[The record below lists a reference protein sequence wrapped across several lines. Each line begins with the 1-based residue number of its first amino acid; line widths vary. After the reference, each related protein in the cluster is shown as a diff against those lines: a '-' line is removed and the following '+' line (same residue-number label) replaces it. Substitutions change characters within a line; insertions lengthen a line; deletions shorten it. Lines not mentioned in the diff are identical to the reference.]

1 MEVVILV
8 KLIICIFA
16 IALAATPV
24 YANNPIERIPVL
36 NYHSIMSQEFYYPL
50 NVDNPWILS
59 EEVFYQQ
66 MRFLYENNFTT
77 LTADQLKDFLF
88 YDGTLPPN
96 PVILTFDDGYLDN
109 YLFAAP
115 ILRQFGFT
123 GMVFLITSAF
133 PETTPRMT
141 AFPTQ
146 FMSLTEINASADVF
160 EYGSHTH
167 DMHRNING
175 RPALRVE
182 SVENIR
188 ADIRQS
194 FDNAPL
200 TFKCF
205 AYPFGAYS
213 NAAISALK
221 EEGVQFAFS
230 TRWGTIH
237 RDTNPFLLPRFCV
250 TSEWTMEFFES
261 LLLP

>member
-1 MEVVILV
+1 MVR
-8 KLIICIFA
+8 LIICILTL
-16 IALAATPV
+16 ALATTPT
-24 YANNPIERIPVL
+24 YASDNEPPERIPVL
-36 NYHSIMSQEFYYPL
+36 NYHSIMSQEFYYPI
-50 NVDNPWILS
+50 NVNNPWILS
-59 EEVFYQQ
+59 EEAFCRQ

-77 LTADQLKDFLF
+77 LTAQQLKDFLF
-88 YDGTLPPN
+88 HGGTLPPN

-123 GMVFLITSAF
+123 GMMFLITSAF
-133 PETTPRMT
+133 PETTPQMT
-141 AFPTQ
+141 AFPIQ
-146 FMSLTEINASADVF
+146 FMSLTEINASKDVF
-160 EYGSHTH
+160 QFGSHTH
-167 DMHRNING
+167 DMHRNINN

-182 SVENIR
+182 SVANIR
-188 ADIRQS
+188 VDIRKS
-194 FDNAPL
+194 FDNAPM
-200 TFKCF
+200 TFKGF

-213 NAAISALK
+213 DAAISALK

-230 TRWGTIH
+230 TRWGTIY